1 LEVVEE
7 SKMSLKVLIAPQR
20 YVQGPDALTQMGE
33 QLQGIGIFNP
43 LEKLGLKKATAADAY
58 GRAF

>member
-1 LEVVEE
+1 
-7 SKMSLKVLIAPQR
+7 MSLKVLIAPQR

-43 LEKLGLKKATAADAY
+43 LVMAGPRAMKACREAMTQEP
-58 GRAF
+58 GG